1 MIIVG
6 AGAGL
11 IAQTCHSEGWVVGLL
26 CRAPLGGEPIL
37 GFVISGDGGGGRIA
51 EGGGHRD
58 YNEVGV
64 RQGPRRAKALTESF
78 HGDVHRVAKLR
89 FKKNIFSN

>member
-6 AGAGL
+6 AGAGI
-11 IAQTCHSEGWVVGLL
+11 IALSCHSEGWVVGLL
-26 CRAPLGGEPIL
+26 STAPLGGEPIL
-37 GFVISGDGGGGRIA
+37 DIAGGGRIA
-51 EGGGHRD
+51 EGSGHRD
-58 YNEVGV
+58 YKEVGV
-64 RQGPRRAKALTESF
+64 RQGPRRAMALTESF